1 MTRPF
6 FYIVGFFLIIAALI
20 TGCATTTELKAVWK
34 DPAYAGHP
42 NKIMVIGVS
51 KNAVRRRIFEDEFVK
66 QIKAAGSDAIASYTV
81 LPDAK
86 QDDQALIAEMMKKQG
101 ADTVLITRLVNKK
114 TVQVYVP
121 GTVYYPPPYHGT
133 WRDYYGYGY
142 HAIYTPGY
150 MAEDE
155 YALMETNLYDA
166 AKDNLIWASSSQT
179 EMRGSDQSV
188 INSYIGVIVK
198 TMAEQNLLGK

>member
-1 MTRPF
+1 MKQSF
-6 FYIVGFFLIIAALI
+6 FNAVSFFAVIAVLI

-34 DPAYAGHP
+34 DPAYVGHP

-51 KNAVRRRIFEDEFVK
+51 KNVVHRRIFEDEFVR
-66 QIKAAGSDAIASYTV
+66 QLQAAGSNAIASYTV

-86 QDDQALIAEMMKKQG
+86 QNDQALIAEMMKKQS
-101 ADTVLITRLVNKK
+101 ADTVLITRLVSKK

-121 GTVYYPPPYHGT
+121 GTLYYPPAYYGT

-142 HAIYTPGY
+142 QAIYTPGY

-155 YALMETNLYDA
+155 YALMETNLYEATND
-166 AKDNLIWASSSQT
+166 KLIWATSSQT

-188 INSYIGVIVK
+188 IKSYIGVIVK
-198 TMAEQNLLGK
+198 TMTEQNLLSK